1 MELNTVVKGENI
13 IDGVMPGSIAE
24 ELDIERGDI
33 LISANG
39 KEVQDII
46 DYRYI
51 TTDEYVVLLVQKQ
64 DGELWEL
71 EIEKEYAEDLGLTF
85 TNPLID
91 NARSCTNKCMF
102 CFIDQLPEG
111 MRETLYFKDDDSR
124 LSFLQGNFIT
134 LTNLSE
140 EEIDRIIEYRISP
153 VNISVHT
160 TNPSLRRKMLNNKNA
175 GKIYDILKRFNSVNI
190 EMDCQIVLVPHV
202 NDGEELERTLRD
214 LSALYPNVNSVA
226 VVPIGVTKFREGL
239 HPVETFNKETSTKL
253 VNIIEKVQKDYLKEL
268 GTRFVFASD
277 EFYVLADREVPKEE
291 AYEGFSQIENG
302 VGLIRNF
309 EIEVKEELEYLEGD
323 LVLDREYTIP
333 TGTLAYDFMKSI
345 AKMVMDRFDGLKINV
360 VAIKNKF
367 FGETITVA
375 GLLTATDI
383 IDQLKGRDLG
393 DGLII
398 TKDMLKADED
408 IFLDNITLDEFKEKL
423 DSEVIVAKVDGHEF
437 IEVFMNNYE
446 VKRWEDQ

>member
-13 IDGVMPGSIAE
+13 IDGVLPGSIAE

-39 KEVQDII
+39 KEIQDII

-51 TTDEYVVLLVQKQ
+51 TTDEYVVLLVQKP

-91 NARSCTNKCMF
+91 NARSCTNNCMF

-140 EEIDRIIEYRISP
+140 EEVERIIEYRISP

-160 TNPSLRRKMLNNKNA
+160 TNPELRRKMLNNKNA

-253 VNIIEKVQKDYLKEL
+253 IDIIEKVEKDYLEQL

-277 EFYVLADREVPKEE
+277 EFYVLADREVPSEQ

-309 EIEVKEELEYLEGD
+309 QIEVQEELDYLEGD
-323 LVLDREYTIP
+323 LVLDREYVIP
-333 TGTLAYDFMKSI
+333 TGTLAYEFMEHI
-345 AKMVMDRFDGLKINV
+345 AKMVMDKISGLKINV
-360 VAIKNKF
+360 VPIKNKF

-383 IDQLKGRDLG
+383 IDQLKDVDLG

-408 IFLDNITLDEFKEKL
+408 IFLDNITLDGFKEQL
-423 DSEVIVAKVDGHEF
+423 GTEVNVSKVDGYDF
-437 IEVFMNNYE
+437 LSVFTNNM
-446 VKRWEDQ
+446 R

>member
-39 KEVQDII
+39 KEIKDII

-91 NARSCTNKCMF
+91 NARSCTNNCMF
-102 CFIDQLPEG
+102 CFIDQLPKG

-140 EEIDRIIEYRISP
+140 EEINRIIEYRISP

-160 TNPSLRRKMLNNKNA
+160 TNPELRRKMLNNKNA

-202 NDGEELERTLRD
+202 NDGEELERTLKD

-239 HPVETFNKETSTKL
+239 HPVETFNKETSIKL
-253 VNIIEKVQKDYLKEL
+253 INIIEKVQKDYLKEL

-277 EFYVLADREVPKEE
+277 EFYVLADVEVPKEE

-309 EIEVKEELEYLEGD
+309 QIEVKEELEDLEGD
-323 LVLDREYTIP
+323 LVLDKEYVIP
-333 TGTLAYDFMKSI
+333 TGTLAYEFMDCI
-345 AKMVMDRFDGLKINV
+345 AKMVMDRFKGLKINV
-360 VAIKNKF
+360 VPIKNRF

-383 IDQLKGRDLG
+383 IDQLKDVNLG

-408 IFLDNITLDEFKEKL
+408 IFLDDITLEGLKEKL
-423 DSEVIVAKVDGHEF
+423 GTEISVARVNGHEF
-437 IEVFMNNYE
+437 ISVFTNNM
-446 VKRWEDQ
+446 R